1 MGEAALKIDDPNPTL
16 IERALRVV
24 KNDPKRLMAV
34 FTAEEA
40 AVLNYTWRAWARPEQ
55 IAPKKKRDW
64 AIWMYLAGRG
74 AGKTRS
80 GAEWIRE
87 KKRQGCR
94 HGAFVA
100 RTAADVRDVMVEG
113 ESGILECCPSWDRPE
128 YIPSKRLIAWPPR
141 LVSIPGRRAILR
153 SGCKIH
159 TYTAEKP
166 DQLRG
171 PQHDFA
177 WADELASWPRLDEAF
192 SNLLLGLRIGIN
204 PQLFIS
210 TTPRPIKQIRE
221 LLKDKTCVVTKGT
234 TYDNRKNLSSN
245 FYRYVIKR
253 YEGTRLGRQEIQAEV
268 LEDNPNALF
277 TREMFDKA
285 RVHSRAEV
293 PQLLGL
299 AIGVDPAGTS
309 NEGSADTGIIAA
321 GVDENDEYWVLE
333 DRTCHKKPNGWA
345 REAVKSYFR
354 NEADA
359 IVGEVNHGGEMVEA
373 VIRNVEKEPDVGI
386 KMSGSDITFVSVRA
400 SRGKR
405 LRAEPISTLAEQGR
419 LHIVGSMPELED
431 QCCQWSED
439 LGEKSPDRMDAMVW
453 AVSYLMEN
461 RPPML
466 KVF

>member
-1 MGEAALKIDDPNPTL
+1 MGHAALKIEDNVPL

-24 KNDPKRLMAV
+24 KNDPKRLMKV
-34 FTAEEA
+34 FSPEEA
-40 AVLNYTWRAWARPEQ
+40 AVLNYTWRAWARTEQ
-55 IAPKKKRDW
+55 IAPERKKPW
-64 AIWMYLAGRG
+64 AIWLYLAGRG

-80 GAEWIRE
+80 GAEWTRA
-87 KKRQGCR
+87 KKNQGCK

-100 RTAADVRDVMVEG
+100 RTAADVRDVMIEG
-113 ESGILECCPSWDRPE
+113 ESGLLNCCPPWDRPE
-128 YIPSKRLIAWPPR
+128 YIPSKRLLIWPPR
-141 LVSIPGRRAILR
+141 LISIPGKRARLIP
-153 SGCKIH
+153 GCKIH

-177 WADELASWPRLDEAF
+177 WADELASWMRLDEAL

-204 PQLFIS
+204 PQLFVS
-210 TTPRPIKQIRE
+210 TTPRPIKQIRD
-221 LLKDKTCVVTKGT
+221 LLKDHTCVLTKGT

-245 FYRYVIKR
+245 FFGYVIKR
-253 YEGTRLGRQEIQAEV
+253 YEGTRLGRQEINAEV

-277 TREMFDKA
+277 SRENFDKY
-285 RVHSRAEV
+285 RVYSRSEV
-293 PQLLGL
+293 PQLLGI
-299 AIGVDPAGTS
+299 AVGVDPAATS
-309 NEGSADTGIIAA
+309 NENSADTGIVIA

-359 IVGEVNHGGEMVEA
+359 IVGETNHGGEMIEA
-373 VIRNVEKEPDVGI
+373 VIRNVSKDPDAGI
-386 KMSGSDITFVSVRA
+386 KLNGTDITYVSVRA
-400 SRGKR
+400 SRGKK
-405 LRAEPISTLAEQGR
+405 LRAEPVSTLAEQGR

-439 LGEKSPDRMDAMVW
+439 LNEKSPDRMDAMVW
-453 AVSYLMEN
+453 AVTYLMEN